1 MPPVE
6 FALMPANEKA
16 NEEAEEAALCASL
29 LGSCICACQ
38 LIVAFVRP
46 RELASVVY
54 YKS

>member
-16 NEEAEEAALCASL
+16 DEEAEEAALCTSL
-29 LGSCICACQ
+29 LGSCICVCH

-46 RELASVVY
+46 RELASAVY
-54 YKS
+54 YKL